1 MDSFNISQPGK
12 WMSPASIQRLTLQSW
27 HLGLSSLETIL
38 EERSIFTKDQMI
50 SSSSSS
56 KVAAL
61 AQDLLHSV
69 QWSDA
74 IESADWPRIFSVVDK
89 VSGDMAG
96 YIAPYNEYYLV
107 AYLANMTSP
116 PGSKASQHFA
126 TFMVPVLR
134 LVPMATQC
142 RSPTRASTCSL
153 TTTTT
158 TS

>member
-1 MDSFNISQPGK
+1 MDVTSEYSTIDS
-12 WMSPASIQRLTLQSW
+12 AILA
-27 HLGLSSLETIL
+27 LGALFAGNYFGGEG
-38 EERSIFTKDQMI
+38 
-50 SSSSSS
+50 
-56 KVAAL
+56 AAL
-61 AQDLLHSV
+61 AQDLLESV

-89 VSGDMAG
+89 VTGDMAG

-158 TS
+158 T